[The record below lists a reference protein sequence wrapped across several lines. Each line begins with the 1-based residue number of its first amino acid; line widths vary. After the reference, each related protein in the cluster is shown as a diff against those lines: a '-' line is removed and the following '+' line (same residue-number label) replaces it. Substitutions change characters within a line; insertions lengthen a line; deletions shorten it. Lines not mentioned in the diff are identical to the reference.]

1 MIIANQKGF
10 NIENNENYAIS
21 AAITEKGLSSPIIV
35 KTTKTSNNIYKI
47 GTSPKPDFIFCLGT
61 KNGGKKSQGCT
72 RFSQKSCD

>member
-47 GTSPKPDFIFCLGT
+47 DYFSKDMKPIYSL
-61 KNGGKKSQGCT
+61 KLNPESE
-72 RFSQKSCD
+72 SINSL